1 MGLIYNMVYDNNI
14 INIETERKEQKVTM
28 DNVDW
33 QDTWYD

>member
-14 INIETERKEQKVTM
+14 INIETERQEQKVTM

>member
-14 INIETERKEQKVTM
+14 INIETERQEQKVTM

-33 QDTWYD
+33 QDT